1 MSEKKVLGL
10 EELIDLMQKPI
21 IIKTESLGDLEFRH
35 MLDEDIIFI
44 EDCLNEDMDNEH
56 FCKQFL
62 INQITNPELVLNDFN
77 EMIHDIDKE
86 LCVLNM
92 ALDYHS
98 KSIDKIYCRIDE
110 LSDEVDNISLDIAK
124 LDSGIHGSSD
134 IMKWFIPIVLSIISF
149 IVGYFHV

>member
-77 EMIHDIDKE
+77 EMDDKE
-86 LCVLNM
+86 ISRVLEEYLEIE
-92 ALDYHS
+92 ALGKYFDFQ
-98 KSIDKIYCRIDE
+98 
-110 LSDEVDNISLDIAK
+110 
-124 LDSGIHGSSD
+124 SSD
-134 IMKWFIPIVLSIISF
+134 DIYTIFKDGME
-149 IVGYFHV
+149 